1 VAAEVRMDEWM
12 MEKRTQDS
20 QDWRFLYVFVHELK
34 IYIIYDM
41 SGGFYQQK
49 RTSATNILVNRR

>member
-20 QDWRFLYVFVHELK
+20 EDWRFFYVFVHELK
-34 IYIIYDM
+34 IYEN
-41 SGGFYQQK
+41 F
-49 RTSATNILVNRR
+49 